1 MSDLAIAT
9 RQLTKIYS
17 RTEVVNN
24 IDLRVEKGSVYG
36 LVGRNGAGK
45 TTLLKMLLG
54 LVRPTAGSLN
64 VLGMDYLHERL
75 AILRRTAYVSE
86 SKALFDTMTG
96 EDLVRF
102 NRSYFSTWSDDA
114 VRKYVKSL
122 QVPMN
127 RVFRNMSSGDKTKLC
142 AVLALAQGAD
152 LIILDEPFQGLDPA
166 ARDELHRILIED
178 YIGGN
183 CTILTS
189 SHQLNELEQI
199 ADWIGII
206 DAGHLLLE
214 GRLDDIKGNFRRI
227 VASGTDLSHFR
238 NQEVVGATPFEGL
251 WQFVVRK
258 DADEVAQ
265 QLRSNGAV
273 VLEILSMSLQEIFL
287 ACIRKEELCTSPSAG
302 ETPASVSSRS

>member
-1 MSDLAIAT
+1 MSDLAIVT
-9 RQLTKIYS
+9 RRLTRTYS
-17 RTEVVNN
+17 GIDVVNT

-54 LVRPTAGSLN
+54 LVRPTAGSVS
-64 VLGMDYLHERL
+64 VLGMDYLRERL
-75 AILRRTAYVSE
+75 AILRRTAYISE
-86 SKALFDTMTG
+86 RKALFDTMTG

-102 NRSYFSTWSDDA
+102 NKAYFSTWSDAA

-127 RVFRNMSSGDKTKLC
+127 RVFRHMSSGDKTKLC
-142 AVLALAQGAD
+142 VVLALAQGAD
-152 LIILDEPFQGLDPA
+152 LIILDEPCQGLDPA

-178 YIGGN
+178 YIGGD

-199 ADWIGII
+199 ADWIGIM

-214 GRLDDIKGNFRRI
+214 GRLDDIKSNFRRI
-227 VASGTDLSHFR
+227 VASGADLSRFR
-238 NQEVVGATPFEGL
+238 NQEVVVAIPFEGF

-258 DADEVAQ
+258 EADEVAR

-273 VLEILSMSLQEIFL
+273 ILEITSMSLQEVFL
-287 ACIRKEELCTSPSAG
+287 ACIRKEELCISPSAG
-302 ETPASVSSRS
+302 ETPASVSSHS